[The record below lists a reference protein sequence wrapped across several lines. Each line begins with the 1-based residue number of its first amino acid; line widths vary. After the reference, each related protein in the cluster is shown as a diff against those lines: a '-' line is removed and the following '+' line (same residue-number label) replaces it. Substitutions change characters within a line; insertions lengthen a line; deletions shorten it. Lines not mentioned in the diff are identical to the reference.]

1 MIKLSIRGR
10 MLLLVFASLLRRGG
24 ALSCGDSYRC
34 RRKKHPVR
42 SGTEGTCDFIFRAE
56 GTSGGCRRRRGS
68 AEFGEPQHCGTGPP
82 HDGRGKWRDIHRA
95 GRRGLYASMDPAKD
109 VGGDFYDFY
118 LLDEGRLV
126 ITIAD
131 VSGKGVPA
139 ALFMAKSQSV
149 LKNCVMKAKG
159 SELALAM
166 GEANR
171 QLCRNNEAAMFVT
184 VFLGM
189 LDLSTGRLDYVN
201 GGHCPP
207 ILGKAGGYDF
217 LPMKSNMVLGLMD
230 FSYEQ
235 QHVTLARGGH
245 PPPLHGRGFGS
256 HGREGTAFHGIP
268 HQGGNEHH
276 AVESEGGGY
285 FVEAAGKAPS
295 ARRRR
300 RAVRRYHHAGI
311 VV

>member
-1 MIKLSIRGR
+1 MKEIAAGNFNRRLEVRTGDEIEGLADSFNAMTEELKRYIQNMAQAAAEKEHARTELEVAARIQLD
-10 MLLLVFASLLRRGG
+10 MLPDGHGPFPE
-24 ALSCGDSYRC
+24 
-34 RRKKHPVR
+34 RK
-42 SGTEGTCDFIFRAE
+42 
-56 GTSGGCRRRRGS
+56 
-68 AEFGEPQHCGTGPP
+68 EF
-82 HDGRGKWRDIHRA
+82 DI
-95 GRRGLYASMDPAKD
+95 YASMDPAKD

-118 LLDEGRLV
+118 MPEKGSLV

-171 QLCRNNEAAMFVT
+171 QLCRGNEAAMFVT

-235 QHVTLARGGH
+235 QHVTLARG
-245 PPPLHGRGFGS
+245 
-256 HGREGTAFHGIP
+256 
-268 HQGGNEHH
+268 
-276 AVESEGGGY
+276 
-285 FVEAAGKAPS
+285 APS
-295 ARRRR
+295 SSTRTGFRKPWTRRDSFSRNPASRR
-300 RAVRRYHHAGI
+300 K
-311 VV
+311 